1 MTSHLLDGPEQLTD
15 ADSTASGV
23 AWGAV
28 LAGASAAAA
37 LSLILLV
44 LGVGLGLSAASPW
57 AGNGASADTLGA
69 STIAWLA
76 FTQLAASG
84 IGGYL
89 AGRLRVKWASVHTDE
104 VYFRDTAHGFLA
116 WAVASLATAAFLTTA
131 IGSILVGSAAPL
143 AAGIQASARSPA
155 AVSPD
160 ASQQRAASTGYY
172 GDMLWRSDQPS
183 TASANADAAPRA
195 EMTAMFLH
203 DVRSGGLTPEDKS
216 YATRQ
221 VVRWTGL
228 SEADAEK
235 RVTDTYS
242 RLDKAIK
249 SEEAA
254 AALRA
259 DMARRAAAHANLWCF
274 VALLCG
280 AFLASLCATFGGAR
294 RDHIAISQRAMREPA
309 VRPV

>member
-57 AGNGASADTLGA
+57 AGFGASANTLGA

-89 AGRLRVKWASVHTDE
+89 AGSLRVKWASVHTDE

-131 IGSILVGSAAPL
+131 IGSILVGSTAPV

-155 AVSPD
+155 VALPD
-160 ASQQRAASTGYY
+160 SSQQRAASTGYF

-183 TASANADAAPRA
+183 TTNAEAAPRA

-203 DVRSGGLTPEDKS
+203 DVRSGGLTPEDKA

-221 VVRWTGL
+221 VARWTGL
-228 SEADAEK
+228 SETDAEK

-249 SEEAA
+249 TEEAA
-254 AALRA
+254 AAQRA
-259 DMARRAAAHANLWCF
+259 DMARKAAAHASLWFF

-280 AFLASLCATFGGAR
+280 AFFASLCATFGGAR
-294 RDHIAISQRAMREPA
+294 RDHIAVSQRAMREPA